1 MKASTPIGI
10 VVCIVGILAGATI
23 EGTPLGGLLNV
34 PAILIIFGGIA
45 GVSIATSGME
55 VMKLMPTLYK
65 KAMTPEFPD
74 IPATV
79 RQLVGYAEKARKEG
93 LLALEAQV
101 KDIDDPFLKRGL
113 QMGIDG
119 TDPEELRAVLE
130 GEISAK
136 KAEDKVAAKF
146 FTAMG
151 GYAPTVGII
160 GTVVGLIHV
169 LENLSDPASLGPLIA
184 GAFVAT
190 LWGVLSANIFW
201 LPMGAKITRISDLQA
216 AQMELLVGSEQC
228 RKALDDSFQR
238 PVLSSTKGSTG
249 APVSVM
255 GLLLPLAV
263 TEPVVKSTPVNSS
276 LPSTKGVVVPLF
288 RISRLN

>member
-1 MKASTPIGI
+1 MDPATLIGI
-10 VVCIVGILAGATI
+10 ALAMGALLVTMLLEGSSPMAIILLP
-23 EGTPLGGLLNV
+23 PLLLV
-34 PAILIIFGGIA
+34 FGGTFGAAIA
-45 GVSIATSGME
+45 GSAMADVKKMGGWFKQALMPAKVPPIADRIAT
-55 VMKLMPTLYK
+55 
-65 KAMTPEFPD
+65 
-74 IPATV
+74 
-79 RQLVGYAEKARKEG
+79 LVSLAEKARKEG

-119 TDPEELRAVLE
+119 TDPEELRTVLE

-136 KAEDKVAAKF
+136 KSEDKVAAKF

-169 LENLSDPASLGPLIA
+169 LENLSNPESLGPLIA

-201 LPMGAKITRISDLQA
+201 LPMGAKITRISELQA
-216 AQMELLVGSEQC
+216 AQMELLVEGITEIQAGTSPRAVRQKLTALVPPSEVA
-228 RKALDDSFQR
+228 REA
-238 PVLSSTKGSTG
+238 
-249 APVSVM
+249 A
-255 GLLLPLAV
+255 
-263 TEPVVKSTPVNSS
+263 
-276 LPSTKGVVVPLF
+276 
-288 RISRLN
+288 

>member
-1 MKASTPIGI
+1 MDPATLIGI
-10 VVCIVGILAGATI
+10 AAAAGSLLIMMIMEGSSPMAIIL
-23 EGTPLGGLLNV
+23 V
-34 PAILIIFGGIA
+34 PPMILVFGGTFGAAIA
-45 GVSIATSGME
+45 GSAMADVMKIGGWFKQALMPAKVPPIADRIAT
-55 VMKLMPTLYK
+55 
-65 KAMTPEFPD
+65 
-74 IPATV
+74 
-79 RQLVGYAEKARKEG
+79 LVSLAEKARKEG

-119 TDPEELRAVLE
+119 TDPEELRTVLE

-136 KAEDKVAAKF
+136 KGEDKVAAKF

-169 LENLSDPASLGPLIA
+169 LENLSDPGALGPLIA

-201 LPMGAKITRISDLQA
+201 LPMGAKITRISELQA
-216 AQMELLVGSEQC
+216 AQMELLVEGITEIQAGTSPRAVRQKLTALVPPSEVA
-228 RKALDDSFQR
+228 REA
-238 PVLSSTKGSTG
+238 
-249 APVSVM
+249 A
-255 GLLLPLAV
+255 
-263 TEPVVKSTPVNSS
+263 
-276 LPSTKGVVVPLF
+276 
-288 RISRLN
+288 

>member
-1 MKASTPIGI
+1 MDPATLIGI
-10 VVCIVGILAGATI
+10 VLAVASLLFMMIMEGSSPMAIVLI
-23 EGTPLGGLLNV
+23 
-34 PAILIIFGGIA
+34 PAMVLVFGGTFGAAIA
-45 GVSIATSGME
+45 GSAMSDVKKVGGWFKQALLPIKVPPVSDRIAT
-55 VMKLMPTLYK
+55 
-65 KAMTPEFPD
+65 
-74 IPATV
+74 
-79 RQLVGYAEKARKEG
+79 LVSLAEKARKEG

-136 KAEDKVAAKF
+136 KAEDKVGAKF

-169 LENLSDPASLGPLIA
+169 LENLDKPESLGPLIA

-190 LWGVLSANIFW
+190 LWGVLSANLFW
-201 LPMGAKITRISDLQA
+201 LPMGAKITRISELQA
-216 AQMELLVGSEQC
+216 AQMELLVEGITEIQAGTSPRAVRQKLTSLVPPSEV
-228 RKALDDSFQR
+228 QR
-238 PVLSSTKGSTG
+238 E
-249 APVSVM
+249 A
-255 GLLLPLAV
+255 A
-263 TEPVVKSTPVNSS
+263 
-276 LPSTKGVVVPLF
+276 
-288 RISRLN
+288 